1 MGNSKGAASGGWR
14 SDGARDNIGRP
25 NWADGRIRRRK
36 SFAVC
41 AVPNRANHCNKA
53 TIRIISHR
61 SGYRFAIA
69 VALVLTGVLWPG
81 LDRTGSAAAQ
91 GSARRESAEGTS
103 SEMARQDALR
113 SIPWERLSP
122 AGRAKAEA
130 VVANQSIF
138 RRLPTK
144 TIDCDPDFYLFLVRH
159 PDVVVNIWEAL
170 KISQVQLR
178 QVRANSFQLTEPG
191 GTAISLEFLYRSR
204 ELHVIYGEGAYQGPV
219 LSRPLVG
226 RGLVIMKTRYAQQPN
241 GRWHI
246 TTRLDSFTAI
256 EPIAA
261 ELFTKTI
268 SPLLGKTA
276 DHNFTQTAA
285 FVGSLS
291 RTAEVNARSVRRLAA
306 QLNHVQPE
314 VRAGFA
320 DLAAAIARNS
330 APPDKANNAATHP
343 AKPSRD
349 SDLAGRSEDRVE
361 R

>member
-1 MGNSKGAASGGWR
+1 VAVVLSPGFDGTGWAAGLGATRRDAS
-14 SDGARDNIGRP
+14 
-25 NWADGRIRRRK
+25 
-36 SFAVC
+36 
-41 AVPNRANHCNKA
+41 
-53 TIRIISHR
+53 
-61 SGYRFAIA
+61 
-69 VALVLTGVLWPG
+69 
-81 LDRTGSAAAQ
+81 
-91 GSARRESAEGTS
+91 EGTS
-103 SEMARQDALR
+103 SETARQDALR
-113 SIPWERLSP
+113 SIPWERLSA

-144 TIDCDPDFYLFLVRH
+144 TIDCDPDLYLFLVRH
-159 PDVVVNIWEAL
+159 PDVVVNIWEVL

-178 QVRANSFQLTEPG
+178 QTGTNHFQLTEPG

-204 ELHVIYGEGAYQGPV
+204 ELQVIYGEGEYQGPV
-219 LSRPLVG
+219 FSRPLVG
-226 RGLVIMKTRYAQQPN
+226 RGVAIMKTRYVRQPN

-261 ELFTKTI
+261 ELLTKTI

-291 RTAEVNARSVRRLAA
+291 RTAELNARSVRRLAS

-314 VRAGFA
+314 VRAGLG
-320 DLAAAIARNS
+320 DLAVTIARNATPLGKPGDS
-330 APPDKANNAATHP
+330 TAGLSNA
-343 AKPSRD
+343 SRVQG
-349 SDLAGRSEDRVE
+349 SMTKVQ
-361 R
+361 